1 MMSASTDE
9 AREEMRGRL
18 SDVKRMA
25 AGLAANPEWYREA
38 AKGPGRPLVKLLASD
53 ALAAVIACEEVC
65 GIGGD
70 A

>member
-1 MMSASTDE
+1 MSASEDE

-18 SDVKRMA
+18 ADVKRMA
-25 AGLAANPEWYREA
+25 AGLAANPEWADVAPYDL
-38 AKGPGRPLVKLLASD
+38 AKA
-53 ALAAVIACEEVC
+53 ALARVIECERAC